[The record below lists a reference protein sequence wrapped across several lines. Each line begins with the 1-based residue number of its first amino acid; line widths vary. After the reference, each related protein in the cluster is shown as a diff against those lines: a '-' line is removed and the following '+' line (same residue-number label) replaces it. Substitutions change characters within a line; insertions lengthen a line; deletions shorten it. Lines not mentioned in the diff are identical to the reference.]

1 MALKKINLS
10 NEADVR
16 NRVYNGIDKMCEL
29 VGMTLG
35 PNGRSILIER
45 GGEPL
50 MVDDGRRTAEN
61 IKFDDRI
68 EQMAVRVAYEVT
80 KKTDERAGDG
90 TTTSMILLHGIL
102 KEVHENHVSAD
113 ELLGTDASV
122 SEVDR
127 ALHESKDRV
136 VKALRDMAKEV
147 KTEKDLINVAS
158 ISSGDPV
165 WGKAIGSMY
174 YQLGKDGHITLEF
187 NLIGEQLETEVVTGY
202 RFTGGYA
209 AKWMITD
216 EIKQICQFEDADI
229 LVLNSKE
236 FKATDLQGLLN
247 ELKNRGRAKLVII
260 APKFQDGFIQ
270 VVYRLATKANFP
282 ILCVRAPS
290 RGSEAYKDIAIFT
303 GAKLITKDEE
313 LSKVTRADLGTVQH
327 IEVSDDTCIL
337 TGGAGDA
344 KEIKKRVAEVQADAN
359 LQKVHQFKNDRLE
372 RSSALF
378 GGVGVIKIGAPTNE
392 ERNWIKH
399 KIEDAKWATKIAYKE
414 GVVPGGGMALKI
426 ISDSLPDDD
435 ILKIPLL
442 APYERLKRNNG
453 GKWKVPAG
461 VVDPVAVEI
470 AALEYAVSATS
481 KLLRVGGAIAFK
493 PKDELSNLLGN
504 NLIEDDE
511 DED

>member
-1 MALKKINLS
+1 MALKKLNLS

-35 PNGRSILIER
+35 PNGRSVLIER
-45 GGEPL
+45 AGEPL

-61 IKFDDRI
+61 IKFDDPI

-90 TTTSMILLHGIL
+90 TTTAMVLTHAIL

-113 ELLGTDASV
+113 ELLGTEASV
-122 SEVDR
+122 SDVDR

-147 KTEKDLINVAS
+147 KTEKDLINVAT
-158 ISSGDPV
+158 ISAGDPE

-174 YQLGKDGHITLEF
+174 HQLGKDGHITLEF
-187 NLIGEQLETEVVTGY
+187 NLINEELETEVVTGY
-202 RFTGGYA
+202 RFSGGYA

-216 EIKQICQFEDADI
+216 EIKQICQFEDADV

-247 ELKNRGRAKLVII
+247 EMKNRGRKKLVIV
-260 APKFQDGFIQ
+260 APKFQDGFID
-270 VVYRLATKANFP
+270 VVFRLATKANFP

-290 RGSEAYKDIAIFT
+290 RGSGAYQDIAVFT
-303 GAKLITKDEE
+303 GAKLITKSDD
-313 LSKVTRADLGTVQH
+313 LSKVGRDDLGTVEH
-327 IEVSDDTCIL
+327 IEVSDDTCVL
-337 TGGAGDA
+337 TGGAGDPKA
-344 KEIKKRVAEVQADAN
+344 IKSRIAEVQADAA

-414 GVVPGGGMALKI
+414 GVVPGGGMALKKI
-426 ISDSLPDDD
+426 AESLPDDD
-435 ILKIPLL
+435 ILKAPLL
-442 APYERLKRNNG
+442 APFERLKRNNG

-481 KLLRVGGAIAFK
+481 KLLRIGGAIAFK
-493 PKDELSNLLGN
+493 PREELDKLLGN
-504 NLIEDDE
+504 NLIEEDDE
-511 DED
+511 D